1 MTEDDELLRKQIYL
15 TADLNRRLHAAA
27 SDRGE
32 SESCLIREALAE
44 YLATEERKRTPE
56 RDNPVLQMI
65 GMFPGDES
73 CREVSGRTE
82 EVLDEAG
89 RP

>member
-1 MTEDDELLRKQIYL
+1 MSEEKELHRKQIYL

-32 SESCLIREALAE
+32 SESCLVREALAE
-44 YLATEERKRTPE
+44 YLSAEERRRTPE

-82 EVLDEAG
+82 EVLNEAG